1 MKKVKEILRKL
12 GKYEEIELYEE
23 SWRYIKKVEEIWRN
37 IRNVKKHKK
46 YEERWR
52 IWRKLKAGEKVE
64 EIWRKLRN
72 MKKVEE
78 SWRQVK
84 KLRKIGKVEKFD
96 WIAIWYKCI
105 KLELRTLNATGEKS
119 IEKFEAAGFSE
130 SRCWSLKTKNFERTR
145 CLWLCKTVQIK
156 LQ

>member
-1 MKKVKEILRKL
+1 MKKVEEILRKLRIYEESWRNMKKVKEI
-12 GKYEEIELYEE
+12 
-23 SWRYIKKVEEIWRN
+23 
-37 IRNVKKHKK
+37 
-46 YEERWR
+46 
-52 IWRKLKAGEKVE
+52 WRKLKKY
-64 EIWRKLRN
+64 
-72 MKKVEE
+72 EE

-130 SRCWSLKTKNFERTR
+130 SRCWSLKK
-145 CLWLCKTVQIK
+145 KTLSTLAVCHFAD
-156 LQ
+156 